1 VELISLCTLVNAFHN
16 VARIA
21 RSATLRIARIDAAMI
36 P

>member
-1 VELISLCTLVNAFHN
+1 MNASHN
-16 VARIA
+16 VARIARSATLRIA